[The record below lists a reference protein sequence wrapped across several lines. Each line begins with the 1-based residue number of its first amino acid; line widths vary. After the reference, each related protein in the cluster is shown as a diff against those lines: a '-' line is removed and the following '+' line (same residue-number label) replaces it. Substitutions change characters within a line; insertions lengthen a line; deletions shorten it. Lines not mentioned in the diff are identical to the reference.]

1 MDWSFVHK
9 AWEKWA
15 SLSIGS
21 SDEPLKAALLINY
34 DPTGPSRL
42 LSTISTELKVDF
54 GACSAEQEGI
64 KADPIE
70 LTQFVDFIKQNKL
83 QTGSFIIGSNEYMV
97 TSIHENWFCARC
109 MNTLQPAGEG
119 AIVMQ
124 TKAFIL
130 VALYEGSVG
139 SASCAMLSVDQLAW
153 QLGRRNL

>member
-42 LSTISTELKVDF
+42 LSTMYDFFFFFLIIFTELKVDF

-83 QTGSFIIGSNEYMV
+83 QTGSFIIGSNESC
-97 TSIHENWFCARC
+97 TNSK
-109 MNTLQPAGEG
+109 LQ
-119 AIVMQ
+119 
-124 TKAFIL
+124 TRF
-130 VALYEGSVG
+130 SVH
-139 SASCAMLSVDQLAW
+139 MLEKCFLEYSSLE
-153 QLGRRNL
+153 